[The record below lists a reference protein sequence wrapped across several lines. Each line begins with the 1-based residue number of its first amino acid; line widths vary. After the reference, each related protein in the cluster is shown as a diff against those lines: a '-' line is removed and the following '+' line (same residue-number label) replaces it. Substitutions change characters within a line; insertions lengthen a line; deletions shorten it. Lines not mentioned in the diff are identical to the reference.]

1 MFGKRRA
8 REPGRF
14 ASPVPSLEESHPLRR
29 DLPGENGRKEHAMKR
44 VGRFLILAS
53 TALSLVLASGPL
65 AAQDKSEEDWKAM
78 KVEAKRQQVD
88 ATAGAALDQLLKENP
103 KAKELFAK
111 SYGWAAFDNL
121 KLGFF
126 FSGGGGKGVAVEKK
140 GNKRTYM
147 DMGSAG
153 FGLAFGGKKYEV
165 VFLFQ
170 DSATFNNFVNNGWQ
184 AQGAADA
191 TAGKENV
198 GGQTGFVNGM
208 AVYQIS
214 GTGLMANVDLSG
226 TKYFKD
232 KDLN

>member
-1 MFGKRRA
+1 MQSLKRRTLLGSIA
-8 REPGRF
+8 LALTLAPG
-14 ASPVPSLEESHPLRR
+14 S
-29 DLPGENGRKEHAMKR
+29 
-44 VGRFLILAS
+44 
-53 TALSLVLASGPL
+53 L
-65 AAQDKSEEDWKAM
+65 AAQETKTETGKSEADWKAL
-78 KVEAKRQQVD
+78 KLESKRGQID
-88 ATAGAALDQLLKENP
+88 ATAGAALDKLLKENP
-103 KAKELFAK
+103 KAKELYDKA
-111 SYGWAAFDNL
+111 YGWAAFDNL

-140 GNKRTYM
+140 SGKRTYM
-147 DMGSAG
+147 AMGSAG

-170 DSATFNNFVNNGWQ
+170 DSQTFDNFVNKGWE
-184 AQGAADA
+184 ATGSASA
-191 TAGKENV
+191 TAGKEQV

-232 KDLN
+232 NDLN